1 MNDYKA
7 VHYSGKEW
15 VLWHTPT
22 RNCVVWGTKAQITKR
37 AKELNQEQA
46 NEPQTIQ
53 TPSGRQTL
61 A

>member
-15 VLWHTPT
+15 ALWHTPT

-53 TPSGRQTL
+53 TTSS
-61 A
+61 

>member
-22 RNCVVWGTKAQITKR
+22 RNCVVWGQKR
-37 AKELNQEQA
+37 RSPSEQK
-46 NEPQTIQ
+46 N
-53 TPSGRQTL
+53 
-61 A
+61 